1 MNIQVAPMGR
11 NLFLTVLIML
21 AVSLSGCGAVH
32 TMVKKRNL
40 DVQTKMSETIFLE
53 PRKAADRIIYVS
65 VKNTSDKDL
74 NIKKQIL
81 SKLKESGFKVTSD
94 PEKAKYMLQANV
106 LQCGKSDLRAATNAL
121 SAGFGGAVVGVAA
134 AGAAGAGGKGMAG
147 AGLLG
152 AIAGVVGDALVDD
165 TYFAMITDLQIR
177 ERPMAGEKVEQYTET
192 KAKQGTS
199 SKMRQ
204 KVSGGKVNWK
214 TYRTRIVSTA
224 NKANLKFAEAK
235 PVLENGLIRSI
246 SGIFVE

>member
-1 MNIQVAPMGR
+1 MNIQITSLGR
-11 NLFLTVLIML
+11 NLLLLMFVMAAI
-21 AVSLSGCGAVH
+21 SLSGCGAVH

-74 NIKKQIL
+74 DIKKKII
-81 SKLKESGFKVTSD
+81 SKLKSGGFKLTSD
-94 PEKAKYMLQANV
+94 PEKAKYMLQANI

-121 SAGFGGAVVGVAA
+121 NAGFGGAVAGVAL
-134 AGAAGAGGKGMAG
+134 AGAAGSGGKGMAG

-165 TYFAMITDLQIR
+165 TYYAMITDLQIR
-177 ERPMAGEKVEQYTET
+177 ERPLAGEKIEQYTET
-192 KAKQGTS
+192 KAGQGTS
-199 SKMRQ
+199 SKIRQ

-214 TYRTRIVSTA
+214 TYRTRVMSTA
-224 NKANLKFAEAK
+224 NKANLEFAEAK
-235 PVLENGLIRSI
+235 PELEKGLINSV
-246 SGIFVE
+246 SGIFLE

>member
-1 MNIQVAPMGR
+1 MNIQTTSTGR

-21 AVSLSGCGAVH
+21 AISLSGCGAVH

-74 NIKKQIL
+74 GIKQQII
-81 SKLKESGFKVTSD
+81 SKLKESGFKLTSD
-94 PEKAKYMLQANV
+94 PAKAKYMLQANV

-121 SAGFGGAVVGVAA
+121 NAGFGGAVVGL
-134 AGAAGAGGKGMAG
+134 AGAAAVGAGGKGMAG
-147 AGLLG
+147 LGLLG

-177 ERPMAGEKVEQYTET
+177 ERPMDGEKIEQYTET
-192 KAKQGTS
+192 KAQQGTS

-204 KVSGGKVNWK
+204 KVSGGKISWK
-214 TYRTRIVSTA
+214 TYRTRVMSTA

-235 PVLENGLIRSI
+235 PELENGLIRSI
-246 SGIFVE
+246 SGVFIE